1 MAILFSILDLA
12 PIVEGGTAA
21 AALRNSLD
29 LARHA
34 ERCGYHRYWL
44 AEHHNM
50 PGIASAA
57 TAVLIAYI
65 AGGTHRIRVGSGGI
79 MLPNHAPLIVAEQF
93 GTLEALYPGR
103 IDLGLGRAPGTD
115 MLTSRALR
123 RDLETNAARFA
134 DDVLEL
140 RHFFEDVEPGQAVRA
155 IPGAGLRV
163 PLFIL
168 GSSLF
173 GASVAARLGLPF
185 AFASHF
191 APDAL
196 ADAIDVYRTRFMP
209 SRQLERPYT
218 MVTANVVVADTDSD
232 ARRLFTS
239 LQQMSLH
246 IRRGNAVALPPP
258 VDDLNSL
265 ASAAELEALNHTFR
279 YSFVG
284 AQETV
289 ASGLQS
295 FIKMTRADELI
306 VSSPIFDHSACLHSL
321 TLTARIRDSQ
331 DRDDREPTS
340 QSSVKK
346 SGILNIEA
354 TEDMTTPGV

>member
-1 MAILFSILDLA
+1 MAIPFSILDLA

-21 AALRNSLD
+21 DALQRSFD
-29 LARHA
+29 FARHA

-50 PGIASAA
+50 PGVASSA

-65 AGGTHRIRVGSGGI
+65 AGGTRTIRVGSGGI

-93 GTLEALYPGR
+93 GTLETLYPGR

-115 MLTSRALR
+115 MPTTRALR
-123 RDLETNAARFA
+123 RNLKTNPDAFA
-134 DDVLEL
+134 EDVHEL
-140 RHFFEDVEPGQAVRA
+140 QHFFEAAAPRQAVRS
-155 IPGAGLRV
+155 IPGVGLKI

-173 GASVAARLGLPF
+173 GASVAAMFGLPF

-196 ADAIDVYRTRFMP
+196 SAALDLYRARFKP
-209 SRQLERPYT
+209 SRQLERPYV
-218 MVTANVVVADTDSD
+218 MVAANVVVAESEAE

-239 LQQMSLH
+239 FQQMALQTL
-246 IRRGNAVALPPP
+246 RGGPGALPQP
-258 VDDLNSL
+258 VDDLELL
-265 ASAAELEALNHTFR
+265 ASAAEIEAIDHMFT

-284 AQETV
+284 TPETV
-289 ASGLQS
+289 TSGLES
-295 FIKMTRADELI
+295 FLEMTRADELI
-306 VSSPIFDHSACLHSL
+306 VSNPIFEHTARLRSL
-321 TLTARIRDSQ
+321 ELTAEIRDS
-331 DRDDREPTS
+331 DGFVGAR
-340 QSSVKK
+340 
-346 SGILNIEA
+346 
-354 TEDMTTPGV
+354 PGADPKEIQP

>member
-1 MAILFSILDLA
+1 MAIPFSILDLA
-12 PIVEGGTAA
+12 PIVEGGTAVG
-21 AALRNSLD
+21 ALQNTLD
-29 LARHA
+29 FARHA
-34 ERCGYHRYWL
+34 ERYGYHRYWL

-57 TAVLIAYI
+57 TAILIAHV
-65 AGGTHRIRVGSGGI
+65 AGGTRSIRVGSGGI

-93 GTLEALYPGR
+93 GTLETLYPGR

-123 RDLETNAARFA
+123 RDLETNAASFA

-140 RHFFEDVEPGQAVRA
+140 RRFFEDREPGQAVRA
-155 IPGAGLRV
+155 IPGTGLQL

-173 GASVAARLGLPF
+173 GASVAAMLGLPF

-196 ADAIDVYRTRFMP
+196 ADAMDVYRTRFMA

-218 MVTANVVVADTDSD
+218 IVAANVVVADTDAQ

-246 IRRGNAVALPPP
+246 IRRGNPVALPPP
-258 VDDLNSL
+258 VDDLKSL
-265 ASAAELEALNHTFR
+265 AGAAELEALNHTFR
-279 YSFVG
+279 HSFVG

-295 FIKMTRADELI
+295 FLKMARADELI
-306 VSSPIFDHSACLHSL
+306 VSSPIFDHSARLYSL
-321 TLTARIRDSQ
+321 ALTARIRDSGSL
-331 DRDDREPTS
+331 RAYSR
-340 QSSVKK
+340 
-346 SGILNIEA
+346 A
-354 TEDMTTPGV
+354 